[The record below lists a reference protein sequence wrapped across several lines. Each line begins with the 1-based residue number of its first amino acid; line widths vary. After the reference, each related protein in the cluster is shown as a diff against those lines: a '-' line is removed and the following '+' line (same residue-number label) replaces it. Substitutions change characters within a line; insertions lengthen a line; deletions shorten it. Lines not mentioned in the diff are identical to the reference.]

1 MEVTASNDVLRV
13 AVDAQM
19 IRYMQVALTTLLVY
33 NCVLSWDDEVKY
45 IWKNRFSLISV
56 IYFIVNFPRLVSHTL
71 PRLAVRCLPLPEF
84 VTNTISTDKAIT
96 PYFPFL
102 SLWINCA
109 ILWINQFIL
118 QLRLHALYG
127 GSRKIL
133 LLTVVGFVLE
143 TITMIVCV
151 TLFIVSVDEVRPNL
165 SLKIGAYPTL
175 TLKIY
180 IHHASMM
187 VYECLLFSVAFF
199 AALRRYREEL
209 GPLSASRGGV
219 TRLTDILIEGNM
231 VCFFITMAYAVSSL
245 VVLLTLPLEWVLG
258 ILNLGFS
265 LSVIVGCHLILQIRK
280 ALSPTTLV
288 YVIGEDGPAP
298 SYVSM
303 VFPYSSRRFARQ
315 HRSMS
320 S

>member
-1 MEVTASNDVLRV
+1 
-13 AVDAQM
+13 
-19 IRYMQVALTTLLVY
+19 
-33 NCVLSWDDEVKY
+33 
-45 IWKNRFSLISV
+45 
-56 IYFIVNFPRLVSHTL
+56 
-71 PRLAVRCLPLPEF
+71 
-84 VTNTISTDKAIT
+84 
-96 PYFPFL
+96 
-102 SLWINCA
+102 
-109 ILWINQFIL
+109 
-118 QLRLHALYG
+118 
-127 GSRKIL
+127 
-133 LLTVVGFVLE
+133 
-143 TITMIVCV
+143 
-151 TLFIVSVDEVRPNL
+151 
-165 SLKIGAYPTL
+165 
-175 TLKIY
+175 
-180 IHHASMM
+180 MM

-219 TRLTDILIEGNM
+219 TRLTDILIEGNV

-303 VFPYSSRRFARQ
+303 VFPYSSRSFCAVEHIVCNTIPTLDISLSTEYRALARGFFSLSLLA
-315 HRSMS
+315 RYRIFPST
-320 S
+320 